1 MLLAC
6 INFVAHLAAMHTLL
20 IGHLTAHL
28 CQGSLPAAGAALR
41 PKRAVAQQMARGKQS
56 EGVNLEEFDTA
67 CISMFDPNT
76 WPQTRRDETF
86 VTQANKLWTFLTE
99 IMVRS
104 CQAMDCTCFRA

>member
-1 MLLAC
+1 MLSRICGTL
-6 INFVAHLAAMHTLL
+6 VAMHTLL
-20 IGHLTAHL
+20 AGHLTEDF

-41 PKRAVAQQMARGKQS
+41 PKRALAQQMARGKQS
-56 EGVNLEEFDTA
+56 EGVKLEDFDTA

-99 IMVRS
+99 IKVRS
-104 CQAMDCTCFRA
+104 CKAMVCTCLWA

>member
-6 INFVAHLAAMHTLL
+6 MESVAHWQAMPTLPG
-20 IGHLTAHL
+20 GHLTGHFR
-28 CQGSLPAAGAALR
+28 QGSLSAAGAALR
-41 PKRAVAQQMARGKQS
+41 PKRPLAQQMARGKQS
-56 EGVNLEEFDTA
+56 EDVNLEEFDAA

-104 CQAMDCTCFRA
+104 SKAMDCTCFRA

>member
-1 MLLAC
+1 
-6 INFVAHLAAMHTLL
+6 
-20 IGHLTAHL
+20 
-28 CQGSLPAAGAALR
+28 
-41 PKRAVAQQMARGKQS
+41 MARGKQS
-56 EGVNLEEFDTA
+56 EGVSLEEFDAA

-104 CQAMDCTCFRA
+104 PKAIDCTCFQA